1 MATDNR
7 GAAESA
13 DDRLGSVPAIISPDP
28 VSKITDP
35 DALRDIELNRQYVAV
50 VAAMSSLSWGQG
62 LTPGIRRSIAEWC
75 RRHDVDPMTELDV
88 LGGNFYVNAEW
99 YLRKLGELRRQG
111 VVADFWL
118 EHIHADARLKALID
132 DASTPE
138 DIRER
143 ARRTWTDMMFKRI
156 EHNAPEAAEAVCVAY
171 IVLPDGGHPVKG
183 CKWGGNGTSI
193 KQPRRG
199 EGTAPNPIVENNAA
213 LSVESQAIRR
223 AVRQVASAVE
233 QMRALERA
241 EDELEQISERLE
253 ANREHIDK
261 TNERLELEAKA
272 PPRALASGEFVG
284 YTQPRREMEA
294 VPREAAVA
302 EAQRAALEPDPYTGE
317 RRPAPAPGPNAVE
330 RALEGSAEPNRLG
343 TLEVLSGPRAGET
356 LEIFT
361 GEAPAGAARATE
373 CGECERPI
381 RRGHPEDHKPS
392 CSKYGDPD

>member
-302 EAQRAALEPDPYTGE
+302 EARRALDGNMDPYGFGE
-317 RRPAPAPGPNAVE
+317 GNKSDPGNGGARTGPNAVE
-330 RALEGSAEPNRLG
+330 RALEGSSP
-343 TLEVLSGPRAGET
+343 
-356 LEIFT
+356 
-361 GEAPAGAARATE
+361 APASDPELPLGAAPAAE